1 MAFNEVRDAVVEIKS
16 EATPGTAETTGLTVV
31 EINGTDS
38 AGVVSPDL
46 AFNSITVLRPDF
58 DQRPG
63 TPGRAKS
70 NVTIPSYLTVN
81 PAAATPTVEPVNGI
95 LLKAAGL
102 SEVTTAETATYEPTT
117 TDQSMTVRSYNDGIL
132 SVAAGVRGGFSLDF
146 TAGSYPTIEFTGM
159 GDYSVPTAVAVP
171 ASPTYPDE
179 VLHQVASASMTIN
192 SVAGLVIRSFSFD
205 WDVTQVERMDVN
217 SAYGYVGEATTA
229 KVGTINAVVEYQDAV
244 ASWNPEAL
252 LLAGTPVEF
261 SLTIGDFVTVTS
273 GSSIAFDAQEAQITS
288 VSRSADS
295 GVLTAS
301 ITATCTG
308 DSPFSLVFS
317 SADTV

>member
-1 MAFNEVRDAVVEIKS
+1 MAYNEVRDAVVEIKS
-16 EATPGTAETTGLTVV
+16 EATPGTPETTGLSVV

-70 NVTIPSYLTVN
+70 NVTIPSYLTVGGES
-81 PAAATPTVEPVNGI
+81 AGSASAPVNGI

-102 SEVTTAETATYEPTT
+102 SETASGETVTYAPTT

-132 SVAAGVRGGFSLDF
+132 SVAAGVRGGFTLDF
-146 TAGSYPTIEFTGM
+146 TAGSYPTINFTGM
-159 GDYSVPTAVAVP
+159 GSYSVPTAVAVP
-171 ASPTYPDE
+171 ASPVYPDE
-179 VLHQVASASMTIN
+179 VLHQVASAGMTIN
-192 SVAGLVIRSFSFD
+192 SVSGLVVRSFSFD
-205 WDVTQVERMDVN
+205 WTVSQVERMDVN

-244 ASWNPEAL
+244 ATWNPEAL

-261 SLTIGDFVTVTS
+261 SLEIGDFVTVTS
-273 GSSIAFDAQEAQITS
+273 GSSVSFDSTEAQITS

-295 GVLTAS
+295 GVLTANIS
-301 ITATCTG
+301 ATCTG

-317 SADTV
+317 SADIT